1 MGQDKDAGIDI
12 PKWDVALASL
22 IRDASASKGG
32 ALSIDDFSRIA
43 REHSIRFDDIM
54 ETVFALCIHGQWRYN
69 DASGAVH
76 QITQDEVNRLYV
88 ERRLYEKDLR
98 EFTGSWSP
106 LDA

>member
-1 MGQDKDAGIDI
+1 MGQDKDAGIDV

-22 IRDASASKGG
+22 VRDASTSKGG
-32 ALSIDDFSRIA
+32 ALTIDDFSRIA

-69 DASGAVH
+69 DADGAVH
-76 QITQDEVNRLYV
+76 QITQDEINKLYV

-98 EFTGSWSP
+98 EYSGSWSP
-106 LDA
+106 LDG

>member
-1 MGQDKDAGIDI
+1 MGEENDAGIEM

-22 IRDASASKGG
+22 VRDECINKGA
-32 ALSIDDFSRIA
+32 ALTIEDFSRIA

-69 DASGAVH
+69 DADGGARL
-76 QITQDEVNRLYV
+76 ITQDEVNKLYV

-98 EFTGSWSP
+98 EYTGSWSP